1 VPSRETDCETAGGR
15 RVVLSS
21 VAAARDEN
29 NDVVGISVALI
40 DVTRYKSSMA
50 PSLWLPA
57 AKSE

>member
-1 VPSRETDCETAGGR
+1 MAGGR
-15 RVVLSS
+15 RIVLSS

-40 DVTRYKSSMA
+40 DVTKYKSSMP

-57 AKSE
+57 ANLE